1 MSRLNNRLIERA
13 RPTKNKG
20 DTFLSDGDGLV
31 LRVSRTGT
39 KTFCFRYSWGDKRR
53 LMTLGP
59 YPLILLP
66 AAREL
71 AAAARQKLFE
81 GIDPMDGLTGH
92 LAPAP
97 DQAVVTVRTMVS
109 DWIEQYAKPTYK
121 RLRTQLQMVDK
132 DILPVIGDRPVSGI
146 TPTDT
151 AAVITKVVARGARVK
166 ANRVLSLMKTIFG
179 WAKERGYI
187 AEMPVLMTRRSAGGR
202 EKGKSRQLTLEE
214 IRTAWEALE
223 NHTGM
228 MSWRT
233 KRALQLIIL
242 TAQRPGEV
250 AGMQWDHVDL
260 QRRVWV
266 LPAEV
271 VKSDRDHIVHLSD
284 PVIAILNDAWKIS
297 AGERYV
303 MPGNKGKRNVERPTG
318 TQTLSKALLD
328 MFAAGEFKGIRKFT
342 PHDLRRTAASRMG
355 DMGIHAHII
364 EKILNHR
371 MKGVL
376 AIYNHAD
383 YLAERKAALEA
394 WGRKVAEEIALLED
408 EAAAQPS

>member
-39 KTFCFRYSWGDKRR
+39 KTFCFRYSWGEKRR

-59 YPLILLP
+59 YPLMLLP

-71 AAAARQKLFE
+71 AAAARQKLFD
-81 GIDPMDGLTGH
+81 GVDPMEGLTGH
-92 LAPAP
+92 LTLERAPE
-97 DQAVVTVRTMVS
+97 QAVVTVRTMAA
-109 DWIEQYAKPTYK
+109 DRTEQYAKPTYK
-121 RLRTQLQMVDK
+121 RQRTQLQMVEK
-132 DILPVIGDRPVSGI
+132 DILPVIGDRPVSWI

-202 EKGKSRQLTLEE
+202 EKGKNRQLTVDE
-214 IRTAWEALE
+214 IRTAWLALD
-223 NHTGM
+223 NHAGM
-228 MSWRT
+228 MNWRT

-250 AGMQWDHVDL
+250 AAMQWDHIDL
-260 QRRVWV
+260 QKRLWV

-284 PVIAILNDAWKIS
+284 PVIAILNEAWSVS

-303 MPGNKGKRNVERPTG
+303 MPGNKGKRKVDRPTG

-355 DMGIHAHII
+355 DMSIHAHII

-383 YLAERKAALEA
+383 YLSERSRA
-394 WGRKVAEEIALLED
+394 
-408 EAAAQPS
+408 